1 MNCDEI
7 IETISGH
14 EQTIIFRF
22 YSFLTAV
29 NNIAQPLDSTR
40 ASKIKYVSFRND
52 KKNVLK
58 TDNIRHGGRKVGK
71 FHRCEATWRVSWQT
85 RAQKNMHMHTH
96 THKAHTH

>member
-1 MNCDEI
+1 MNYDEI

-22 YSFLTAV
+22 YSFLTVV

-52 KKNVLK
+52 KK
-58 TDNIRHGGRKVGK
+58 
-71 FHRCEATWRVSWQT
+71 
-85 RAQKNMHMHTH
+85 MY
-96 THKAHTH
+96 

>member
-29 NNIAQPLDSTR
+29 NNIAQPLDSMR
-40 ASKIKYVSFRND
+40 ASKIKYASLRND
-52 KKNVLK
+52 KKMYWKQTTLGMVEEKLENSTGVK
-58 TDNIRHGGRKVGK
+58 QPGGLVG
-71 FHRCEATWRVSWQT
+71 
-85 RAQKNMHMHTH
+85 
-96 THKAHTH
+96 